1 MHPKVGLRLMV
12 YSEQKKWNQREY
24 SSQLVTFIL
33 CGTDFILFVKQ
44 KKIHRRLFVYSS
56 AFRFTGAVGS
66 ARSLFA
72 LSATRERLV
81 NRNTQPHHSH
91 YHHHHHHRQR
101 RGTIPCLGFSGSFF
115 WNCTYTRKKKLEKSS
130 NMLFNDVY
138 LLRGVVCWRRRLQKS
153 SLSGH

>member
-33 CGTDFILFVKQ
+33 CGTDFILFMKQ

-91 YHHHHHHRQR
+91 YHHLRHRQR

-115 WNCTYTRKKKLEKSS
+115 WNCTPVKRSLKNHQTCYSMMFTYCAEWYVEGEDCKK
-130 NMLFNDVY
+130 V
-138 LLRGVVCWRRRLQKS
+138 R
-153 SLSGH
+153 